1 MRKYFKHKIK
11 SLLVVN
17 KIVVIHNFDTTPNFK
32 LNAER
37 HDFWELV
44 YAEKGNLS
52 CSANGNE
59 IILHQGQMLF
69 HKPNELHSLAAV
81 ENSPS
86 SVFVVA
92 FECLSESMHFFSNKI
107 VALTQKQRRYVSEIA
122 DIAKKTFD
130 IAFNNSETDNMTL
143 LNNPTLGG
151 EQIIKNNLEMLLIDL
166 LRSLT
171 ETEEGND
178 VFLQEKEINNKLA
191 EDIIKILKANVYSKI
206 NIDDVAKL
214 TSYSKTYIFKQFKKA
229 TGCGVIE
236 YYNNLKIKEAKK
248 ILIKEELTVREIADK
263 LSFDTPN
270 YFTKVFKKICKIT
283 PLAYKKR
290 TSQ

>member
-11 SLLVVN
+11 SLLVIN
-17 KIVVIHNFDTTPNFK
+17 KIVVIHNFETSPDFK
-32 LNAER
+32 LNEER

-52 CSANGNE
+52 CSANGKE
-59 IILHQGQMLF
+59 IILTQGQMLF
-69 HKPNELHSLAAV
+69 HKPNELHSLASV
-81 ENSPS
+81 TPSPS

-92 FECLSESMHFFSNKI
+92 FECLSESMQFFSDKI
-107 VALTQKQRRYVSEIA
+107 VDLTQKQKRYVCEIA
-122 DIAKKTFD
+122 EIAKRTFD
-130 IAFNNSETDNMTL
+130 ISFNDSETDNMKML
-143 LNNPTLGG
+143 SSPTLGG

-171 ETEEGND
+171 ETEYGND
-178 VFLQEKEINNKLA
+178 VFLQEEEINNKLA
-191 EDIIKILKANVYSKI
+191 EDIIRILKANVYSKI
-206 NIDDVAKL
+206 SIDDVAKL
-214 TSYSKTYIFKQFKKA
+214 TSYSKTYVFKQFKKA
-229 TGCGVIE
+229 TGYGVIE

-248 ILIKEELTVREIADK
+248 LLVKEDLTIREVADK

-270 YFTKVFKKICKIT
+270 YFTKVFKKTLNIT

-290 TSQ
+290 ASQ